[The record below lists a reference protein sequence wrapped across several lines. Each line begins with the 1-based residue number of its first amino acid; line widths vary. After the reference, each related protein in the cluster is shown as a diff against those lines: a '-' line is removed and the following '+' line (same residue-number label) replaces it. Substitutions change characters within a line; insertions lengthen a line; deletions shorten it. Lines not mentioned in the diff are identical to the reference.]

1 MGGIAR
7 LGLRE
12 SLAASDRTV
21 VTEEVDVA
29 GVFQRT
35 AAARPD
41 SVVLDLDAAGT
52 AELAADLAA
61 RFPSVTVVA
70 CSMLEPRMRV
80 YPACACGES
89 YDAPLTAPALAA
101 ALTSTA

>member
-12 SLAASDRTV
+12 SLAASDRTF
-21 VTEEVDVA
+21 VTEEVDAASVLD
-29 GVFQRT
+29 R
-35 AAARPD
+35 AAAVVPD
-41 SVVLDLDAAGT
+41 GVVLDMDAAGT
-52 AELAADLAA
+52 ADLAADLTA
-61 RFPSVTVVA
+61 RYPAVTVVA
-70 CSMLEPRMRV
+70 CSMLEPRMRI
-80 YPACACGES
+80 YPARARGEP